1 MSAADSKSKVC
12 EFCRGYN
19 VERQWCHVCGGS
31 GVIAAGVPV
40 APCACMGP
48 QNGEPLCPCM
58 MRTAG
63 LTTAPIWTPEK
74 KAELMEAMRG
84 IVEREQAETGA
95 SQ

>member
-1 MSAADSKSKVC
+1 
-12 EFCRGYN
+12 
-19 VERQWCHVCGGS
+19 
-31 GVIAAGVPV
+31 
-40 APCACMGP
+40 
-48 QNGEPLCPCM
+48 M